1 MEHYSIIAPHCRNR
15 KKYLQKH
22 FKSFKIQ
29 AMLNLGFRAHD
40 FGKFASSKDLALT
53 AASFREKACLH
64 FAPYKALENV
74 PKPLTSEW
82 AQSVQKDLDNAGIRV
97 AILGCYI
104 NPVHP
109 DPEKRESQLQ
119 VFENGLDLA
128 HELKNPIVATET
140 GSLDAKNIRCED
152 TWSDKNFTIFLNII
166 ERLLNRAIKNNVTM
180 AIEAVADK
188 NTIDTPQRM
197 LKVMKT
203 FESPNLRVLFDAVN
217 ILPINGV
224 DNYEAYY
231 DEAVSMLSPYICAMH
246 LKDFVWA
253 PSLSEFPFAKGPV
266 KNGTIPIGEGLM
278 PWKTIF
284 GIYKKYKVDKVP
296 MTLEN
301 FNPVTLKR
309 SLEFVENTYAQA

>member
-1 MEHYSIIAPHCRNR
+1 
-15 KKYLQKH
+15 
-22 FKSFKIQ
+22 
-29 AMLNLGFRAHD
+29 MLNLGFRAHD
-40 FGKFASSKDLALT
+40 FGKFKTSGELAT
-53 AASFREKACLH
+53 TVASFRQNSCLH
-64 FAPYKALENV
+64 FAPYKALEDV
-74 PKPLTSEW
+74 PKPLTSDW
-82 AQSVQKDLDNAGIRV
+82 AQAVQKNFDKAGIRV

-140 GSLDAKNIRCED
+140 GSLNAKNVRCED
-152 TWSDKNFTIFLNII
+152 TWTDKNFSIFLNLI
-166 ERLLNRAIKNNVTM
+166 ERLLNRAVKNNVTM

-197 LKVMKT
+197 LKVMQT

-217 ILPINGV
+217 ILPIKGV
-224 DNYEAYY
+224 EDYQAYY
-231 DEAVSMLSPYICAMH
+231 DEAVSMLAPYICAMH

-253 PSLSEFPFAKGPV
+253 DALSEFPFAKGPV
-266 KNGTIPIGEGLM
+266 KNGSIPIGEGLM
-278 PWKTIF
+278 PWNTIF
-284 GIYKKYKVDKVP
+284 NIYRKYGVDKVP

-301 FNPVTLKR
+301 FNPATLKR
-309 SLEFVENTYAQA
+309 SLEFVENTYAQAIKLPY